1 MSAPISDSSST
12 DAVPDSTDIAVVGMA
27 CRFPGASDPE
37 AFWRNLRDGVVSI
50 ERLDEADVL
59 AGGVPRELFERPEYV
74 SAAPVL
80 DGIDLFDASFFGFTG
95 REAALLDPQ
104 QRLFLECAW
113 QALEGGGFD
122 PARTGRVGVY
132 AGAGMSAYLMSNL
145 LGGGR
150 LLMSASGFELQIHND
165 KDYLSS
171 RTAYKLGLT
180 GPAVTV
186 QTACSS
192 SLVAVHQACQ
202 ALQGYECEFALA
214 GAACVRVPHRV
225 GYLYEAGL
233 MFSPDGSCRPFDADA
248 AGTVFGSGVGVVA
261 LRRLADAVADGDTV
275 LAVIKATATNND
287 GSAKVGFTAPS
298 VEGQAEVV
306 TTALEL
312 AEIDARTVTAL
323 EAHGTGTPLGD
334 PIEVTAL
341 TRAFRAH
348 TEDTGYCALSSVKGN
363 VGHLEAAAGMASLI
377 KSVLQLQHRQLAPTA
392 NFRTPNPQLGVEKT
406 PFQITDRLTDWTA
419 ADTPLRIGVSS
430 FGIGGTNAHLILEE
444 APEPSRNVPPGRE
457 RQLITISARTPQ
469 ALDDAAGHLA
479 AHFAAL
485 DAAPSEPGQF
495 ADAAYT
501 LQTGRHPFRF
511 RRTVVAG
518 SGAEAA
524 DLLSGKHP
532 ELVTTA
538 DAGAA
543 PSDIVFLFPGQ
554 GAQYAGMSR
563 GLYDSE
569 PGFRTRLDECAELLR
584 PHLGAD
590 LREVLYED
598 ASGPAAAAR
607 ITATGFAQPAL
618 FCVEYALAGLL
629 RDFGVEPS
637 AMVGH
642 SVGELVA
649 ACLAGV
655 LELPDA
661 LRLVALRG
669 RMMQEQPAGAMLSVA
684 APEETVRALLPSG
697 ADIAAVNAPSLC
709 VASGPEE
716 AIARLEGELAGQDI
730 GHRRLHTSH
739 AFHSAM
745 MDPIVAPFTEEVLR
759 TRLSPPNRPFISD
772 VTGTWIT
779 EEQATDPS
787 YWGSHA
793 RKPVRFADAVAT
805 ASTGRAAFIEV
816 GPGNTLASL
825 TRQALRPE
833 TRAAVVTTLPRPDE
847 SRSDTDALLAG
858 LGGLWQCGRDLD
870 WEALH
875 AGARRRVPLPTY
887 PFQRQRYWV
896 EPRGTETAA
905 DLDVIAPAEPAGA
918 DADTATRPE
927 VLTAHA
933 PARNEDERAALA
945 LWEEYFGYTGLG
957 IHDNFF
963 ELGGHSL
970 LATRMLARY
979 RELTGRTL
987 TLSELLAAPTVAGMV
1002 AAARKA
1008 DTRPATLQVVPDREH
1023 RFDPFPLTEMQ
1034 QAQWIGRLGSFDLGG
1049 VAAHVYLEFDSQG
1062 LDLARA
1068 ERAWQKVVDRHDM
1081 LRVVVL
1087 PDGRQR
1093 IVETV
1098 TPYRFPTLDLRDA
1111 GASAIEDELAAV
1123 RSAMEAEVRPADTW
1137 PLWEI
1142 RATRLPDD
1150 RTRLHISFDLIVADV
1165 AGFFFQLL
1173 PEWGARYADPDRR
1186 PDPLELTFRDYVL
1199 AEQQMRQTPDY
1210 ERALEY
1216 WRSRVA
1222 ELPPAPDLPVRR
1234 AGRGT
1239 GDSRFTRRHVSV
1251 PPEVWQRIRAQ
1262 ATEHGITAS
1271 TALIA
1276 AYAAVIGAWSKSQ
1289 HFTLNLT
1296 AVDRLPVHPQ
1306 IRDIVGEFA
1315 SFDLLEVDLRGVAG
1329 FGDLA
1334 RQIQQ
1339 RSWEDF
1345 EHRNVS
1351 GVRVLREL
1359 ARELGNNATMPVVVT
1374 SSLTESEDRSDDT
1387 FGWLGEQSYFI
1398 SQTPQ
1403 VTLDHFIMEVN
1414 GALELAWHALEDH
1427 FPEGMLDDMFGAYH
1441 ALVVGL
1447 ADSDGWSAAPCPD
1460 LPSHQREARALANRT
1475 TGTAPHGLLTDSL
1488 LHTVVDP
1495 ALAERPAVIAP
1506 DRTLTHTELVTRAC
1520 ALAQELQSRG
1530 HGRAGVI
1537 GVRLPKGWR
1546 QIVAAVAA
1554 SLAGALYVPID
1565 PDLPEARQRWL
1576 VEHAGVDCLLTGDDD
1591 TLDLGVEAVPVRDAA
1606 IPAQEAANWQ
1616 CPAQPE
1622 DVAYVI
1628 YTSGSTGTPKGV
1640 AVTHLAALNTISDI
1654 NERFRVGPGD
1664 TALGLSSLSFD
1675 LSVYDVFGV
1684 IAAGGTLVLPEPEAR
1699 RDPARWLDLVRTH
1712 KVTVWNTVPALMQM
1726 LVEHAEAVGTTGLPL
1741 RVTLLSGDWIPVTL
1755 PDRIRSVAATEVIS
1769 LGGATEAAI
1778 WSIAHLVDEVAPD
1791 WSSIPY
1797 GRPLRNQRFHVLNE
1811 RMEPAPVW
1819 VPGHLHIAG
1828 AGLAEGYWNDPE
1840 RTAES
1845 FLPHPATGER
1855 LYRTGDLGCYL
1866 PDGTIEFLGREDFQV
1881 KVGGF
1886 RIELGE
1892 IEHALDEVPGLRQN
1906 TVAAIGPRHQQRLVA
1921 YLVPEPE
1928 ADGDLVEQARRRLTE
1943 ALPSYMCPSDFVLLD
1958 ALPLSSNGKVDRAAL
1973 PEPGRHGGRRDV
1985 PKETDAAVQAT
1996 AVRLAAIAAELL
2008 GIELV
2013 GAGDNFF
2020 ELGGDSILGIQLV
2033 AKANAQG
2040 LALTPQDI
2048 FEADS
2053 IAALAAAC
2061 HRATGVE
2068 TSERRS
2074 ALTTHQ
2080 RALAFQA
2087 GGTDADPVPGWLLY
2101 EVDGAFDPAIAETA
2115 LGALMSRHPALRL
2128 RIGHGPDG
2136 PAQWPGDSPDSYVPD
2151 IDLRSLPE
2159 ATRHNTIRSML
2170 SDMAG
2175 ELDLADG
2182 PVIKLA
2188 LIKADDASGLLAWA
2202 GSRAVIDD
2210 GSWPRLIRDFH
2221 HAHSQ
2226 LAASGAVEWDL
2237 PTGDFLDWADETTVQ
2252 SRTVDARLDDTPR
2265 PTHTLDG
2272 ELVSE
2277 LTAEDFDRV
2286 TQHAHRAYHLEPHE
2300 VLLAALARA
2309 LSQVGGTE
2317 VQATLVAERTQRP
2330 SDATGHLLVSTVG
2343 RFTELVA
2350 LPAGTGA
2357 GDCRDTASAVKSG
2370 YRSVAGDLPPGP
2382 RVAVREGFLWT
2393 GDDPVSGTPWP
2404 DGARNRPSD
2413 TLVEITPAM
2422 VDGTLRLRWW
2432 YAPEAEARVRAAAA
2446 ELPHRLAELTAHF
2459 EATSDRIV
2467 DTSDFPLVDMTDEDL
2482 QQFIAGL
2489 GDQ

>member
-1 MSAPISDSSST
+1 MSAPISDPSFT
-12 DAVPDSTDIAVVGMA
+12 DAVPDSSDIAVVGMA

-50 ERLDEADVL
+50 ERLDEAEVL
-59 AGGVPRELFERPEYV
+59 AEGVPRELLERPEYV
-74 SAAPVL
+74 RAAPVL
-80 DGIDLFDASFFGFTG
+80 DDIDLFDAPFFGFTG

-113 QALEGGGFD
+113 QALEGAGFD
-122 PARTGRVGVY
+122 PARAGRAGVY

-165 KDYLSS
+165 KDYLST

-202 ALQGYECEFALA
+202 ALQGYECELALA

-233 MFSPDGSCRPFDADA
+233 MFSPDGFCRPFDADA

-287 GSAKVGFTAPS
+287 GSAKVGFTAPG
-298 VEGQAEVV
+298 VDGQAEVV

-377 KSVLQLQHRQLAPTA
+377 KAVLQLRHRQLAPTA
-392 NFRTPNPQLGVEKT
+392 NFRTPNPQLGIEKT
-406 PFQITDRLTDWTA
+406 PFRITGKLTDWTA
-419 ADTPLRIGVSS
+419 TDPLRIGVSS
-430 FGIGGTNAHLILEE
+430 FGIGGTNAHLVLEE
-444 APEPSRNVPPGRE
+444 APEPSRSVPPGRE
-457 RQLITISARTPQ
+457 RQLITVSARTPQ
-469 ALDDAAGHLA
+469 ALDDAAGRLA
-479 AHFAAL
+479 AHFAGL
-485 DAAPSEPGQF
+485 DAAPSGPGRF

-501 LQTGRHPFRF
+501 LQAGRHPFRF
-511 RRTVVAG
+511 RRTVVAA

-524 DLLSGKHP
+524 GLLSGEHP

-538 DAGAA
+538 DAGNA
-543 PSDIVFLFPGQ
+543 PSEIVFLFPGQ

-569 PGFRTRLDECAELLR
+569 PGFRTRLDACAELLR

-590 LREVLYED
+590 LREVLYSD
-598 ASGPAAAAR
+598 DSGQAAAAR

-618 FCVEYALAGLL
+618 FSVEYALAGLL
-629 RDFGVEPS
+629 GDFGVQPS

-649 ACLAGV
+649 ACLADV

-684 APEETVRALLPSG
+684 APEERVRALLPPG
-697 ADIAAVNAPSLC
+697 ADIAAVNAPALC

-716 AIARLEGELAGQDI
+716 AIARLESDLAGEDI

-745 MDPIVAPFTEEVLR
+745 MDPIVAPFTEEVRR
-759 TRLSPPNRPFISD
+759 TRLSPPRRPFVSD
-772 VTGTWIT
+772 VTGTWISG
-779 EEQATDPS
+779 EQATDPS

-805 ASTGRAAFIEV
+805 ASTARAAFVEV

-825 TRQALRPE
+825 TRQAVRPE
-833 TRAAVVTTLPRPDE
+833 ARAVVVTTLPRPDE
-847 SRSDTDALLAG
+847 SRSDTDALLEG
-858 LGGLWQCGRDLD
+858 LGGLWQCGLDLD
-870 WEALH
+870 WETLH

-896 EPRGTETAA
+896 EPRDTGTAA
-905 DLDVIAPAEPAGA
+905 DLDVIAPAEPAGTE
-918 DADTATRPE
+918 ADTATRPE

-945 LWEEYFGYTGLG
+945 LWEECFGFTGLG

-970 LATRMLARY
+970 LATRMLVRY

-1002 AAARKA
+1002 TAARKA
-1008 DTRPATLQVVPDREH
+1008 DAGAATLQVVPDPGH

-1049 VAAHVYLEFDSQG
+1049 VAAHVYLEFDSRG

-1068 ERAWQKVVDRHDM
+1068 ERAWQNVVDRHDM

-1111 GASAIEDELAAV
+1111 DAAAIEDELAVV

-1150 RTRLHISFDLIVADV
+1150 RIRLHISFDLIVADV

-1173 PEWGARYADPDRR
+1173 PEWGACYDDPGRQ

-1199 AEQQMRQTPDY
+1199 AEQQMRRTPDY

-1216 WRSRVA
+1216 WRRRVA
-1222 ELPPAPDLPVRR
+1222 ELPPAPELPVRS
-1234 AGRGT
+1234 AGRT
-1239 GDSRFTRRHVSV
+1239 ADESRFTRRHASV

-1262 ATEHGITAS
+1262 ATAHGITAS

-1315 SFDLLEVDLRGVAG
+1315 SFELLEVDLRGVTDFA
-1329 FGDLA
+1329 DLA
-1334 RQIQQ
+1334 RQIQR
-1339 RSWEDF
+1339 RSWKDF
-1345 EHRNVS
+1345 EHRHVS

-1359 ARELGNNATMPVVVT
+1359 ARERGNNATMPVVVT
-1374 SSLTESEDRSDDT
+1374 SSLTESEDRADDT

-1414 GALELAWHALEDH
+1414 GTLELAWHALEEH

-1441 ALVVGL
+1441 ALVAGL
-1447 ADSDGWSAAPCPD
+1447 ADSEGWAAAPCPG
-1460 LPSHQREARALANRT
+1460 LPSHQREARARANRT
-1475 TGTAPHGLLTDSL
+1475 DGPAPRGLLTDSL
-1488 LHTVVDP
+1488 LRTLADP
-1495 ALAERPAVIAP
+1495 ALAESPAVIAP
-1506 DRTLTHTELVTRAC
+1506 DRTLTHSELVTRAC
-1520 ALAQELQSRG
+1520 ALAQELHSRG
-1530 HGRAGVI
+1530 HGRAAVI

-1576 VEHAGVDCLLTGDDD
+1576 VTHAGVDCLLTGDDD
-1591 TLDLGVEAVPVRDAA
+1591 PLDLDVEAVPVRDAVV
-1606 IPAQEAANWQ
+1606 PAQEAANWR

-1664 TALGLSSLSFD
+1664 AVLGLSSLSFD
-1675 LSVYDVFGV
+1675 LSVHDVFGV

-1699 RDPARWLDLVRTH
+1699 RDPARWLELVRTRR
-1712 KVTVWNTVPALMQM
+1712 VTLWNTVPALMQM
-1726 LVEHAEAVGTTGLPL
+1726 LVEHAEAVGATGLPL
-1741 RVTLLSGDWIPVTL
+1741 RVALLSGDWIPVTL
-1755 PDRIRSVAATEVIS
+1755 PDRIRGVAAAEVIS

-1778 WSIAHLVDEVAPD
+1778 WSIAHPVDEVGAD

-1811 RMEPAPVW
+1811 RMEPTPVW
-1819 VPGHLHIAG
+1819 VPGQLHIAG

-1845 FLPHPATGER
+1845 FFPHPTTGER
-1855 LYRTGDLGCYL
+1855 LYRTGDLGRYL

-1892 IEHALDEVPGLRQN
+1892 IEHALDEVPGLRWN

-1928 ADGDLVEQARRRLTE
+1928 AVGDLVELARRRLTE

-1958 ALPLSSNGKVDRAAL
+1958 TLPLSSNGKVDRAAL
-1973 PEPGRHGGRRDV
+1973 PEPERHGGRRDV
-1985 PKETDAAVQAT
+1985 PEETDAAVQET
-1996 AVRLAAIAAELL
+1996 AARLAAVAAELL
-2008 GIELV
+2008 GLERV

-2040 LALTPQDI
+2040 LALTPQDV

-2061 HRATGVE
+2061 HRATAVE
-2068 TSERRS
+2068 TGERRS
-2074 ALTTHQ
+2074 MLTPHQ

-2087 GGTDADPVPGWLLY
+2087 GGTEADPVPGRLLY
-2101 EVDGAFDPAIAETA
+2101 GVEGDVDPAIAETA
-2115 LGALMSRHPALRL
+2115 LGALMRRHPALRL
-2128 RIGHGPDG
+2128 RIGHGPEG
-2136 PAQWPGDSPDSYVPD
+2136 PVQWPGDGPDCYVPD

-2159 ATRHNTIRSML
+2159 AVRQNTIRSML
-2170 SDMAG
+2170 TDMAG

-2182 PVIKLA
+2182 PVVKLA
-2188 LIKADDASGLLAWA
+2188 LIKTDDASSLLAWVGA
-2202 GSRAVIDD
+2202 GAVIDD
-2210 GSWPRLIRDFH
+2210 GSWPRLVRDFH
-2221 HAHSQ
+2221 RACSQ
-2226 LAASGAVEWDL
+2226 LTATGAVEWDR
-2237 PTGDFLDWADETTVQ
+2237 PAGDFLDWADEAAAR
-2252 SRTVDARLDDTPR
+2252 SRTVDGQLDDTPR
-2265 PTHTLDG
+2265 PMHTLDG
-2272 ELVSE
+2272 ELLSE
-2277 LTAEDFDRV
+2277 LTAENVDRA
-2286 TQHAHRAYHLEPHE
+2286 TQHAHRAHRLDARE

-2309 LSQVGGTE
+2309 WDRAGDTE
-2317 VQATLVAERTQRP
+2317 APATIVAERTRRP
-2330 SDATGHLLVSTVG
+2330 SDATGHLLASAVG
-2343 RFTELVA
+2343 RFTELVS

-2370 YRSVAGDLPPGP
+2370 YRAPAGELPSGP
-2382 RVAVREGFLWT
+2382 RVLVREGLHWT
-2393 GDDPVSGTPWP
+2393 GDDPVSGAPWP
-2404 DGARNRPSD
+2404 DGHRSRSVD
-2413 TLVEITPAM
+2413 TLAEITPAM

-2432 YAPEAEARVRAAAA
+2432 YAPEAEAVVRAVAA
-2446 ELPHRLAELTAHF
+2446 ELPRRLAELTAHF
-2459 EATSDRIV
+2459 EATSDSSV
-2467 DTSDFPLVDMTDEDL
+2467 DASDFPLVDMDDEDL
-2482 QQFIAGL
+2482 RQFIAGL